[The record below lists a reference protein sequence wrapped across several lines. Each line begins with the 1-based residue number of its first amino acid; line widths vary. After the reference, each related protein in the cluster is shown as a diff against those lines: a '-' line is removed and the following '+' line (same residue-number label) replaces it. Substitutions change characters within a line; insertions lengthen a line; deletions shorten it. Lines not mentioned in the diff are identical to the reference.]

1 MKIKTA
7 LKISSGHLLEFEI
20 GQTVFL
26 KTDREQRERLVT
38 GIKLRPFNCVTY
50 DLSYETSET
59 THYGIEMDSVRDI
72 IKATT

>member
-1 MKIKTA
+1 MRVKSI
-7 LKISSGHLLEFEI
+7 LKVSSGHLLEFEI

-38 GIKLRPFNCVTY
+38 AIFLRPFNSVAY
-50 DLSYETSET
+50 GLSFEANETN
-59 THYGIEMDSVRDI
+59 HYGFEIDSVRDI